1 MKARLSQ
8 GLTFQSKYDE
18 AASFPEKQEIRN
30 QDKIAGADTKIA
42 VSTPLCPNQS
52 TFSPRAGSITETPT
66 APAISKPPD
75 STRSADLRESTS
87 IVSADSEHR
96 RGGTDHRNKPSPEV
110 LFSAY
115 RH

>member
-42 VSTPLCPNQS
+42 VSTPLCPESINVQAS
-52 TFSPRAGSITETPT
+52 CRIDNGNADCAGNFKAARLHLQRRFAGI
-66 APAISKPPD
+66 D
-75 STRSADLRESTS
+75 FDRE
-87 IVSADSEHR
+87 R
-96 RGGTDHRNKPSPEV
+96 
-110 LFSAY
+110 
-115 RH
+115 